1 MELGEEGQ
9 PVRRVR
15 APRTP
20 SAAEVQEHEDQGHA
34 VYRSWCAICSG
45 ARGIGT
51 QHIGRAETGEDRDP
65 VVALDYAFLSK
76 DGAAVEDGSGQD
88 LLTMLVVK
96 EDRYKS
102 YAATVVQR
110 KGVVDSVVSFV
121 VGFIR
126 ALGYRRMTLQSDNEP
141 AILGLKKEIRK
152 QLDVEIVER
161 ESPPH
166 DHQGNGFIEVGV
178 REIKRQC
185 RAIVLAMEAHLGAV
199 PLTHP
204 LMMWVP
210 RHAAA
215 VLNRYRRGDD
225 GFTPEQ
231 RRTGRAWRRP
241 ALQFGECV
249 QFKPASGKRTDL
261 APRLEE
267 GLYVGHHER
276 TGSVI
281 CLTTAGAYFGFAVK
295 RTEETAKWQKGKSC
309 YHERFAVGDEAAD
322 GEAARSCPCSRSERA
337 FASGGAATTRCARS
351 SCTVLTKADV
361 DQYGGTDFC
370 PGCVSVTLYGTAKS
384 HTIALVESVW
394 GNSCQKI

>member
-1 MELGEEGQ
+1 MTVRPQEGRAEAGSASPQVAVEPMELGEEGQ

-76 DGAAVEDGSGQD
+76 DGAAVEEGSGQD

-110 KGVVDSVVSFV
+110 KGVVDNVVSFV

-249 QFKPASGKRTDL
+249 QFKPTSGKRTDL

-295 RTEETAKWQKGKSC
+295 RTEETAKWQKANLATMKGLPWEMKPPT
-309 YHERFAVGDEAAD
+309 EKQPGVAPAA
-322 GEAARSCPCSRSERA
+322 GPKEPSQAEVPPPPVAPGVRVRY
-337 FASGGAATTRCARS
+337 
-351 SCTVLTKADV
+351 VMKADV
-361 DQYGGTDFC
+361 EKYGCTDFC
-370 PGCVSVTLYGTAKS
+370 PGCISD
-384 HTIALVESVW
+384 
-394 GNSCQKI
+394 